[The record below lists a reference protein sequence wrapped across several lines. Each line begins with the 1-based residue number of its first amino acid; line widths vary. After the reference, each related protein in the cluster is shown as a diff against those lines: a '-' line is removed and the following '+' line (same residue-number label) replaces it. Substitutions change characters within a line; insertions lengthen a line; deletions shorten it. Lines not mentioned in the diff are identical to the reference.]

1 MLKTSKSP
9 LALLFASLLS
19 LPAMAD
25 KVSFSDEL
33 NASGETLV
41 LFKVQN
47 TDFPGARV
55 LADGAL
61 THLERAMQ
69 VNQFDGE
76 EGKVLELLAPAGS
89 QLNRILVLGL
99 GDGKLTEGEL
109 NNLGGKLAD
118 RLVANKDSNITL
130 VAEGTPD
137 EANFAAAVAH
147 GFDLK
152 RYHFSRYIEPKKDE
166 RELRFALSDAD
177 AAAKAYQQRVGIE
190 AGVVLARDLVN
201 TPAGDM
207 TPEDFA
213 DAAKQLKDLGVKV
226 TVIDPK
232 GIEKLGMGALMGV
245 GKGSVRGPRL
255 VVAHWE
261 GAKGAPVAL
270 VGKGITFDSGGYNIK
285 ASGDS
290 ISHMKTD
297 MAGAAAI
304 LGTVKAM
311 AMQKAEVN
319 LVAVLPLA
327 ENMVSGDA
335 LRPGDVVRTAEG
347 LSVEV
352 MNTDAEGR
360 LILADGMWYAR
371 TQYKPKVLIDV
382 ATLTG
387 SKVRALGR
395 EYAGLFSDDEALVS
409 SLSAAGQTVG
419 EKLWRLPLDK
429 AYGDELKSNI
439 ADLKNTGAEGSAGAS
454 SAAMFLKR
462 FSGDLPWAHIDIAGN
477 AQAGSDS
484 AISPAGASGYG
495 VRLLSQWLMET
506 QKAN

>member
-1 MLKTSKSP
+1 MLKTSKST
-9 LALLFASLLS
+9 LAVLFASLLS
-19 LPAMAD
+19 MPALAD
-25 KVSFSDEL
+25 KVSFSNEL
-33 NASGETLV
+33 NTQGETLV

-55 LADGAL
+55 LSDGSL

-76 EGKVLELLAPAGS
+76 EGKMLEVLAPAGS
-89 QLNRILVLGL
+89 QLNRILVMGL
-99 GDGKLTEGEL
+99 GDGKLTDGEL

-118 RLVANKDSNITL
+118 KLASQKDTRITL
-130 VAEGTPD
+130 IAEGTPNA
-137 EANFAAAVAH
+137 ANLAAEVAH
-147 GFDLK
+147 GAKLK
-152 RYHFSRYIEPKKDE
+152 GYEFGRYVSKEASE
-166 RELRFALSDAD
+166 RELRFALTD
-177 AAAKAYQQRVGIE
+177 AKAASAEFARLSAVE
-190 AGVVLARDLVN
+190 AGVALARDLVN

-213 DAAKQLKDLGVKV
+213 IEAKKLKSLGVKV
-226 TVIDPK
+226 TVIEPK
-232 GIEKLGMGALMGV
+232 GIQKLGMGALMGV
-245 GKGSVRGPRL
+245 GKGSLRGPRL

-261 GAKGAPVAL
+261 GAEGAPVAM

-285 ASGDS
+285 ASGGS
-290 ISHMKTD
+290 ISHMKSD

-311 AMQKAEVN
+311 AMQKAKVN

-335 LRPGDVVRTAEG
+335 LRPGDVVRTAQG

-371 TQYKPKVLIDV
+371 TQYQPKLMIDV

-395 EYAGLFSDDEALVS
+395 EYAGLFSDDE
-409 SLSAAGQTVG
+409 SLIAGLTASGAAVG
-419 EKLWRLPLDK
+419 EKLWRLPLDQ
-429 AYGDELKSNI
+429 AYGDELKSSI

-454 SAAMFLKR
+454 SAAMFLQR
-462 FSGDLPWAHIDIAGN
+462 FAGEQPWAHIDIAGN
-477 AQAGSDS
+477 ALSS
-484 AISPAGASGYG
+484 SEKPLSPAGATGFG
-495 VRLLSQWLMET
+495 VRLLSHWLTE
-506 QKAN
+506 QAGN

>member
-1 MLKTSKSP
+1 MLKTSKST
-9 LALLFASLLS
+9 LAVLFASLLS
-19 LPAMAD
+19 LPAVAD
-25 KVSFSDEL
+25 KVNFSSEL
-33 NASGETLV
+33 TASGETLV
-41 LFKVQN
+41 LFKVKD

-55 LADGAL
+55 MSDGSL

-69 VNQFDGE
+69 VNGFDGG
-76 EGKVLELLAPAGS
+76 EGEMLEVLAPAGS
-89 QLNRILVLGL
+89 QLNRILVMGL
-99 GDGKLTEGEL
+99 GDGKLTDGEL
-109 NNLGGKLAD
+109 NTLGAKLAD
-118 RLVANKDSNITL
+118 KLAAHKDTRITL
-130 VAEGTPD
+130 IAEGAPD
-137 EANFAAAVAH
+137 AANLAAEVAH

-152 RYHFSRYIEPKKDE
+152 RYQFGRYTDKTQDE
-166 RELRFALSDAD
+166 RELSFALSDAK
-177 AAAKAYQQRVGIE
+177 AAAAEYARLAAVD

-213 DAAKQLKDLGVKV
+213 AEARKLKSLGVKV
-226 TVIDPK
+226 TVLDAK
-232 GIEKLGMGALMGV
+232 GIEKLGMGALAGV
-245 GKGSVRGPRL
+245 GKGSESGPRL

-261 GAKGAPVAL
+261 GAKGAPIAM

-290 ISHMKTD
+290 ISHMKSD

-311 AMQKAEVN
+311 AMQKTRVN

-335 LRPGDVVRTAEG
+335 LRPGDVLRTAQG
-347 LSVEV
+347 LTVEV

-371 TQYKPKVLIDV
+371 THYQPRVLIDV

-395 EYAGLFSDDEALVS
+395 EYAGIFSDEEALVS
-409 SLSAAGQTVG
+409 GLTASGAAVG

-429 AYGDELKSNI
+429 GYGDELKSHI

-462 FSGDLPWAHIDIAGN
+462 FAADVPWAHLDIAGN
-477 AQAGSDS
+477 ALSS
-484 AISPAGASGYG
+484 SEKPLSPAGATGFG
-495 VRLLSQWLMET
+495 VRLLSHWLAG
-506 QKAN
+506 QSAD